1 VWAFFKKSPE
11 GEATVP
17 WGMWYAVG
25 SYIIA
30 LLWGAFGV
38 AVFPTLSQVHQT
50 LLCFFFTSI
59 ALGSTTV
66 FFPRKEVYTP
76 FVLVMGLLIAGTL
89 IHQGSTENI
98 TMGVAALLFI
108 AVLLATG
115 GRMHSTLTDSLRLG
129 FENQALVES
138 LQQEKA
144 ATELL
149 NESLRKE
156 ICERKKAE
164 AELRKLA
171 SVVRYTGDLVN
182 LTTLE
187 GKTVFLNDAG
197 SRMLGIEPSEVES
210 HVITEA
216 IPDNLLPMVN
226 NEVLPELQAGGAWE
240 GELQYRNLKTGDLT
254 DVQAMC
260 FVIKDPD
267 TDVPLFLANVSRDI
281 TERKRAEEALL
292 KANDELEIRVN
303 ERTAELETKAKHLA
317 NEISVRERAEDDL
330 SKEKR
335 FIEGALDTLTDAF
348 VVFDLGGKFLRWNK
362 AVNEITGYS
371 DTEISNLSPLDFF
384 AREDFQ
390 RAADAIAT
398 VAEEGHATLDSSVV
412 TKAQEIIPFEFSSDL
427 IRDERGMPV
436 YMCAVGRDA
445 TERKQLEDQLRQAQK
460 MEAVGTLAGG
470 IAHDFNNLLQIILGY
485 SDLLMVNKMEDRNR
499 EKLRIIRRAAQDGS
513 ELVRGLLTFSRM
525 VKTSPRPLDLNQ
537 IVTQISDMLCRTIPK
552 MIHIKLMLADDLK
565 TVYVDPGQM
574 EQVLLNLAVN
584 ARDAMPDGGR
594 LTIETE
600 NTKLNDRKA
609 GARLELD
616 PGEYV
621 LLKVSD
627 TGHGMDKAIIEH
639 IFEPFYTTKKTGE
652 GTGLGLAMVFGI
664 VKSHKGEIVCCSEPG
679 NGTTFRV
686 YLPAVDSE
694 IEQEE
699 ATPAAVSY
707 PGTETIL
714 LVDDEELVKDLA
726 KEILES
732 AGYRALVAGSGPEAL
747 DIYKKQGPDISL
759 VILDMI
765 MPEIG
770 GQRCLDELLNI
781 NPEAKVLVAS
791 GYSVEE
797 LIQESIEAG
806 AKGFLGKPYD
816 SEQILQKVRKILD
829 GE

>member
-1 VWAFFKKSPE
+1 
-11 GEATVP
+11 
-17 WGMWYAVG
+17 
-25 SYIIA
+25 
-30 LLWGAFGV
+30 
-38 AVFPTLSQVHQT
+38 
-50 LLCFFFTSI
+50 
-59 ALGSTTV
+59 
-66 FFPRKEVYTP
+66 
-76 FVLVMGLLIAGTL
+76 
-89 IHQGSTENI
+89 
-98 TMGVAALLFI
+98 
-108 AVLLATG
+108 
-115 GRMHSTLTDSLRLG
+115 
-129 FENQALVES
+129 
-138 LQQEKA
+138 
-144 ATELL
+144 
-149 NESLRKE
+149 
-156 ICERKKAE
+156 
-164 AELRKLA
+164 
-171 SVVRYTGDLVN
+171 
-182 LTTLE
+182 
-187 GKTVFLNDAG
+187 
-197 SRMLGIEPSEVES
+197 
-210 HVITEA
+210 
-216 IPDNLLPMVN
+216 
-226 NEVLPELQAGGAWE
+226 
-240 GELQYRNLKTGDLT
+240 
-254 DVQAMC
+254 
-260 FVIKDPD
+260 
-267 TDVPLFLANVSRDI
+267 
-281 TERKRAEEALL
+281 
-292 KANDELEIRVN
+292 
-303 ERTAELETKAKHLA
+303 
-317 NEISVRERAEDDL
+317 
-330 SKEKR
+330 
-335 FIEGALDTLTDAF
+335 
-348 VVFDLGGKFLRWNK
+348 
-362 AVNEITGYS
+362 
-371 DTEISNLSPLDFF
+371 
-384 AREDFQ
+384 
-390 RAADAIAT
+390 
-398 VAEEGHATLDSSVV
+398 
-412 TKAQEIIPFEFSSDL
+412 
-427 IRDERGMPV
+427 
-436 YMCAVGRDA
+436 
-445 TERKQLEDQLRQAQK
+445 
-460 MEAVGTLAGG
+460 
-470 IAHDFNNLLQIILGY
+470 
-485 SDLLMVNKMEDRNR
+485 
-499 EKLRIIRRAAQDGS
+499 
-513 ELVRGLLTFSRM
+513 
-525 VKTSPRPLDLNQ
+525 
-537 IVTQISDMLCRTIPK
+537 
-552 MIHIKLMLADDLK
+552 MLADDLK